1 MKNDCIFC
9 KIARGEIPCEKIWE
23 DSEFLAILDI
33 MPNTE
38 GMTLVL
44 PKKHFNSD
52 VFQMPD
58 EAYLEMMK
66 AVKKVAKIL
75 EKGLNVKRV
84 ALVIEG
90 MGVNHMHVKL
100 YPLHGLKEKFTEM
113 WYPKEIYFDKY
124 GGYLTTQVGPKKSIE
139 DLKKIELKP
148 NYFTEYLESTKRAFN
163 IIGNLIDGY
172 EESDLVTAPLVYP
185 IILRLRGLYL
195 AESLLKNKKYKTS
208 KIKSDL

>member
-9 KIARGEIPCEKIWE
+9 KIARGEIPSEKIWE
-23 DSEFLAILDI
+23 DNEFLAILDI

-44 PKKHFNSD
+44 PKKHFDSD

-58 EAYLEMMK
+58 EDYLKMMK

-75 EKGLNVKRV
+75 EKGLSVKRV
-84 ALVIEG
+84 ALVVEG

-113 WYPKEIYFDKY
+113 WHPKEIYFDKY
-124 GGYLTTQVGPKKSIE
+124 EGYLTTQVGPKKSIE
-139 DLKKIELKP
+139 DLKKIAK
-148 NYFTEYLESTKRAFN
+148 
-163 IIGNLIDGY
+163 
-172 EESDLVTAPLVYP
+172 
-185 IILRLRGLYL
+185 
-195 AESLLKNKKYKTS
+195 
-208 KIKSDL
+208 KIKSSF